1 MTNLTK
7 TTAAGLT
14 AAALMIGT
22 FAMSATPVAA
32 GSLNVAPAYAASTAD
47 VESKID
53 KVHHR
58 RWRRWRRHR
67 HGWGAAAGII
77 GFAAGAALAA
87 QANRDCWYETVK
99 KRRRNRFG
107 ERVIIKKRVLVCD

>member
-1 MTNLTK
+1 MTTLTK

-14 AAALMIGT
+14 AAALMAGML
-22 FAMSATPVAA
+22 AMSAAPASAA
-32 GSLNVAPAYAASTAD
+32 SLNVAPAYSASTVD
-47 VESKID
+47 VQSKVD
-53 KVHHR
+53 NVHH
-58 RWRRWRRHR
+58 RRWRRHR

-99 KRRRNRFG
+99 KRRYNRFG